1 MYINKIKLSSLFASV
16 VMYYVSKYYWLFMGK
31 PLFQITCVAIGDV
44 CNKNMNSILVLSADG
59 WCHVFHLS
67 NQVCVMYYC
76 GFGNYCL
83 QRWCVLNVKK
93 QKLATPKPRLF
104 LVTPLKRSKNQ
115 HIFAEDLNLQN
126 LDNQQWVARLFSSL
140 YTKISRDK
148 STCMLCYQLLLI
160 A

>member
-1 MYINKIKLSSLFASV
+1 MYISKIKLSSLFASV

-93 QKLATPKPRLF
+93 QKLAKPKPRFF
-104 LVTPLKRSKNQ
+104 LVTPLKRRKNQ
-115 HIFAEDLNLQN
+115 HFLL
-126 LDNQQWVARLFSSL
+126 
-140 YTKISRDK
+140 KI
-148 STCMLCYQLLLI
+148 
-160 A
+160 

>member
-16 VMYYVSKYYWLFMGK
+16 VIYCVSKYYWLFMGK

-76 GFGNYCL
+76 GFGN
-83 QRWCVLNVKK
+83 Q
-93 QKLATPKPRLF
+93 
-104 LVTPLKRSKNQ
+104 
-115 HIFAEDLNLQN
+115 FAKMVCFECKE
-126 LDNQQWVARLFSSL
+126 
-140 YTKISRDK
+140 TKISQTK
-148 STCMLCYQLLLI
+148 TKVIPGNSSQKKQESAYFC
-160 A
+160 